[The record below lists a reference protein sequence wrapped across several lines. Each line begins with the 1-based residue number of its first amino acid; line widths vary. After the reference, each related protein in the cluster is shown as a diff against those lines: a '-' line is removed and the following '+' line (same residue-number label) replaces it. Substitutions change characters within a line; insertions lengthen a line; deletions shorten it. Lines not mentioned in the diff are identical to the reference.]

1 MFNGYDPKI
10 NGETLFYCLIKENIK
25 IIFDVGSRDD
35 SEYLNFNGEVHY
47 FDPINNFIE
56 TLKLKPNNNTKSYFN
71 NFALGNET
79 TVIYYYPSY
88 ESFFNRIISCNRD
101 DSPNKLLLDVKKG
114 EDYINEHN
122 IKNIDFLKIDT
133 EGFEFNVIKGF
144 GNYLK
149 NIKIIQFE
157 YGGTFLDNNV
167 KLIEVIDYLREFGF
181 DKFSYLTNNGP
192 IPIIDFHDHYNYC
205 NIVCINNNSDFIPY

>member
-1 MFNGYDPKI
+1 MAK
-10 NGETLFYCLIKENIK
+10 LFFYRLIKNSIK
-25 IIFDVGSRDD
+25 IIFDVGSRYD

-56 TLKLKPNNNTKSYFN
+56 SLKLKPNHNTKSYFN
-71 NFALGNET
+71 NFALGNDT
-79 TVIYYYPSY
+79 TTLYYYPRY
-88 ESFFNRIISCNRD
+88 QSFFNRIISVGVD
-101 DSPNKLLLDVKKG
+101 DSPNKLLLNIKKG
-114 EDYINEHN
+114 ENYINEHN

-157 YGGTFLDNNV
+157 YGGTFLDNNI
-167 KLIEVIDYLREFGF
+167 KLIEVIDYLRQFGF

-192 IPIIDFHDHYNYC
+192 TPIIDFHDHYQYC
-205 NIVCINNNSDFIPY
+205 NIVCINNNSNFIPY